1 LRRIKLLKVLI
12 VILRIKRINNYK
24 LMLKMKRRLFLFSLC
39 RKFTLSESVNLLI
52 ININNEIIYIYSFIT
67 LNDTA
72 R

>member
-1 LRRIKLLKVLI
+1 MLI

>member
-1 LRRIKLLKVLI
+1 
-12 VILRIKRINNYK
+12 
-24 LMLKMKRRLFLFSLC
+24 MLKMKRRLFLFSLC